1 MNDMNELISPESRQK
16 LRRSVTLG
24 CTYALAA
31 AFVLP
36 GIAVAASAPAG
47 APANDNVMIESVK
60 FPNGTI
66 TMAGNIYT
74 PKNSDK
80 HGNTRPSWWCI
91 LAGA

>member
-36 GIAVAASAPAG
+36 GIAVAASAPIASR
-47 APANDNVMIESVK
+47 SVR
-60 FPNGTI
+60 
-66 TMAGNIYT
+66 AW
-74 PKNSDK
+74 S
-80 HGNTRPSWWCI
+80 
-91 LAGA
+91 LE